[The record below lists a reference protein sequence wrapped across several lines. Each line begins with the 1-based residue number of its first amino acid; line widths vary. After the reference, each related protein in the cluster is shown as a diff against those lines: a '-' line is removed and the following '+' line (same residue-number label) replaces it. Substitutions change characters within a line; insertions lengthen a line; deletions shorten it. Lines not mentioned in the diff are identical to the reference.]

1 MTQTD
6 TAGAAPATMAPRWT
20 RVVLLAA
27 AAVQFV
33 SSLPDVLVFFGDTS
47 QLAGGLVSA
56 KIALAPVIA
65 FAALYFA
72 VRGPFAYVLLALAIL
87 ILLTWASFLPAF
99 RLQPPNLENGAFELA
114 FAVYQ
119 LVLTPLMAAVV
130 VVLALSGKRPVIAT
144 LLAVLP
150 TLMGVLAVIA
160 FGINVMIYGF

>member
-6 TAGAAPATMAPRWT
+6 TAGAAPTTMAPRWV
-20 RVVLLAA
+20 RVALLAA
-27 AAVQFV
+27 AAVQFL

-47 QLAGGLVSA
+47 QLAGGLVTA
-56 KIALAPVIA
+56 KIALAPALA
-65 FAALYFA
+65 FAALFFA
-72 VRGPFAYVLLALAIL
+72 MRGPFACALLALATL

-99 RLQPPNLENGAFELA
+99 RLQPPNLENGTFELA

-119 LVLTPLMAAVV
+119 LVLTPLIAAVV

-160 FGINVMIYGF
+160 FGVDVMIHGF